1 MAAREYLDRAGLQHV
16 SGYVNAKLTVVST
29 MPSGTFDLRTVLYI
43 GETTEDYIQGGIYL
57 YDETESKWILIS
69 TADVDLTDYETS
81 WTGTLAEWQALD
93 EEEQAKYEIVN
104 ITDDFVP
111 GTTDHVAK
119 GYYYNGKFYEDGAF
133 TKEMPGVVGFI
144 YIDLPYDDL
153 YVYDDSNSEFVLA
166 SGGGSDSIVWGYY
179 YEGSFYEDSAHTTII
194 TAEEGYLYVD
204 LGSDSIY
211 IYKSDVY
218 VQISGSG
225 NYTAGFGVDIS
236 DDEIK
241 TTDFVGT
248 AQEWANV
255 SDKTIY
261 DFVHITDDTSQ
272 VEEGAPGHSISDG
285 TSEKT
290 QREILEFEGFTVTD
304 DSTNGKTKVA
314 EIPYTAGDGVDITNK
329 EISVSD
335 DISRTWTGTKAA
347 WDAIVDKSVYDGW
360 IINITDD
367 QAVGSYIED
376 AVTEGSLNA
385 VTSGAVYDA
394 LQNIGPGKTLV
405 PWAQAS
411 DSEVAAML
419 NAYYNDEL
427 TLTEIQSVWHV
438 GDIRTI
444 TLGSIAANNVGES
457 HRSQNVDIVILDFEH
472 DNLTTAING
481 HTKALITVQLK
492 DCLRDATVADDDG
505 FNNTENGYMNDTGT
519 NEGGWTDSK
528 RRAWCNNY
536 FYNAIPASMR
546 TLIKPVNKL
555 TSAGKTSATINTDS
569 DKCFLVSEIEIL
581 GSVAMSKSGEG
592 NQYSYFETESN
603 MYKLPK
609 WNSSSSSD
617 GWWERSPRGTNAT
630 GFCIVDPSGIAY
642 YSNASYAYGLAPAW
656 CL

>member
-1 MAAREYLDRAGLQHV
+1 MAVKKYADLNSV
-16 SGYVNAKLTVVST
+16 SRIADYVNGKLTVVSSI
-29 MPSGTFDLRTVLYI
+29 PSSPTELRTVLYI

-57 YDETESKWILIS
+57 YDEDNDEWILIS

-81 WTGTLAEWQALD
+81 WTGTLAEWQALSAD
-93 EEEQAKYEIVN
+93 EQAKYEIVN

-133 TKEMPGVVGFI
+133 TKEMPGVIGFI

-153 YVYDDSNSEFVLA
+153 YVYDDTDSEFVLA

-211 IYKSDVY
+211 IYKSNVY

-255 SDKTIY
+255 SDKTVY

-290 QREILEFEGFTVTD
+290 QREILEFEGFEVTD
-304 DSTNGKTKVA
+304 DSENGKTKVA
-314 EIPYTAGDGVDITNK
+314 EIPYTAGDGVDIINK
-329 EISVSD
+329 EISITD

-367 QAVGSYIED
+367 QTSGVGVVVDEVS
-376 AVTEGSLNA
+376 EGNMNA
-385 VTSGAVYDA
+385 VS
-394 LQNIGPGKTLV
+394 
-405 PWAQAS
+405 
-411 DSEVAAML
+411 
-419 NAYYNDEL
+419 
-427 TLTEIQSVWHV
+427 
-438 GDIRTI
+438 
-444 TLGSIAANNVGES
+444 
-457 HRSQNVDIVILDFEH
+457 
-472 DNLTTAING
+472 
-481 HTKALITVQLK
+481 
-492 DCLRDATVADDDG
+492 
-505 FNNTENGYMNDTGT
+505 
-519 NEGGWTDSK
+519 
-528 RRAWCNNY
+528 
-536 FYNAIPASMR
+536 
-546 TLIKPVNKL
+546 
-555 TSAGKTSATINTDS
+555 
-569 DKCFLVSEIEIL
+569 
-581 GSVAMSKSGEG
+581 
-592 NQYSYFETESN
+592 
-603 MYKLPK
+603 
-609 WNSSSSSD
+609 
-617 GWWERSPRGTNAT
+617 
-630 GFCIVDPSGIAY
+630 
-642 YSNASYAYGLAPAW
+642 SNAVFEYVDTVITEALTADY
-656 CL
+656 